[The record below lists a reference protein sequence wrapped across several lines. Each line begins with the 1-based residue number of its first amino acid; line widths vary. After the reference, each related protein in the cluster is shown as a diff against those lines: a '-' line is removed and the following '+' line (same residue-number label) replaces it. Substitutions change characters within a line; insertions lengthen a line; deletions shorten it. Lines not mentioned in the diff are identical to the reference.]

1 MIMALQKGQEG
12 HYPYALRKDYKKK
25 LDKTIDAIKD
35 GMKVESA
42 VALGFG
48 IYPKRW
54 YYWIDEAM
62 EDMENGIKSPLVN
75 TVLKIVQADAE
86 AERSLSRRAREIA
99 LDSED
104 PSVEM
109 LKFLLERRHGY
120 KKTSAQEVE
129 VSTPEDFS
137 FNINITDS
145 QKKDDE

>member
-1 MIMALQKGQEG
+1 MALQKGQEG

-25 LDKTIDAIKD
+25 LDTTIEAIED

-62 EDMENGIKSPLVN
+62 EDIENGIKSPLVK
-75 TVLKIVQADAE
+75 TVLKIVQADAK

-99 LDSED
+99 LDPEE
-104 PSVEM
+104 PNVEM

-129 VSTPEDFS
+129 VSAPEDLS
-137 FNINITDS
+137 FNINITNSENNDGN
-145 QKKDDE
+145 

>member
-1 MIMALQKGQEG
+1 MALQKGQKG

-25 LDKTIDAIKD
+25 LDKTIDAIHD

-62 EDMENGIKSPLVN
+62 EDIENGINSTLVK

-120 KKTSAQEVE
+120 KKKSAQEVE
-129 VSTPEDFS
+129 VSAPEDLS
-137 FNINITDS
+137 FNINITNS
-145 QKKDDE
+145 ENKDGD